1 MSLATVTVSI
11 FVGAQWPTNEGNL
24 QHDGPHV
31 EALIMHL
38 IEIFLPLNNND
49 GTPQPVE
56 LFRRVR
62 EQLAE
67 QFGGVTA
74 FTRNPAKGI
83 SLLNDDERSEDDII
97 VYEVMVEAVD
107 RLWWQS
113 YKCDLEV
120 RFQQEEILIRAT
132 AVSLIR

>member
-1 MSLATVTVSI
+1 
-11 FVGAQWPTNEGNL
+11 
-24 QHDGPHV
+24 
-31 EALIMHL
+31 MHL
-38 IEIFLPLNNND
+38 IEIFFPLNTND

-56 LFRRVR
+56 LFRHVR

-83 SLLNDDERSEDDII
+83 SLQKDNERAEDDII

-113 YKCDLEV
+113 FKRDLEG

>member
-1 MSLATVTVSI
+1 
-11 FVGAQWPTNEGNL
+11 
-24 QHDGPHV
+24 
-31 EALIMHL
+31 MHL
-38 IEIFLPLNNND
+38 IEIFLPLNTND
-49 GTPQPVE
+49 GTPQPIE

-83 SLLNDDERSEDDII
+83 SLLEDNEKSEDDII

-113 YKCDLEV
+113 YKRDLEE
-120 RFQQEEILIRAT
+120 RFHQDEIMIRAT

>member
-1 MSLATVTVSI
+1 
-11 FVGAQWPTNEGNL
+11 
-24 QHDGPHV
+24 
-31 EALIMHL
+31 MHL
-38 IEIFLPLNNND
+38 IEIFLPLNTND

-62 EQLAE
+62 EQLAD

-83 SLLNDDERSEDDII
+83 SLLEDNEKSEDDII

-113 YKCDLEV
+113 YKRDLEE
-120 RFQQEEILIRAT
+120 RFQQEDILIRAT